1 MKNKIAFVLTLIII
15 LSCKVAPAKTQTQ
28 QIPVFMYHMLT
39 TDSHKTNNL
48 TISQSAFR
56 SQMNYLKTNGYT
68 TITMD
73 QFYTSISKKI
83 ILPAKSVLITFDDG
97 YISNYKLAY
106 PILKANKQKATL
118 FMISHEV
125 GRTSDS
131 MNAKQL
137 LEMDANGFRVES
149 HTDWHENLGSLPYAK
164 QLNAI
169 RAAKTSLEKLLGR
182 KVMYLAYPCGSY
194 NTNTI
199 KAAHA
204 AGCNL
209 GLTTNEGFTSRLD
222 NPYRI
227 NRIYM
232 GPSDNLKTLKH
243 KLEYGKQLMW
253 HINTYLL

>member
-1 MKNKIAFVLTLIII
+1 MKKKMAFILTLIII
-15 LSCKVAPAKTQTQ
+15 LSCKIAPAKTQSQ

-39 TDSHKTNNL
+39 TDSKKTNNL
-48 TISQSAFR
+48 TVLQSAFR

-73 QFYTSISKKI
+73 QFYSSMSKKNE
-83 ILPAKSVLITFDDG
+83 LPAKSVLITFDDG

-125 GRTSDS
+125 GRTPNS

-137 LEMDANGFRVES
+137 LEMDVNGFRVEN
-149 HTDWHENLGSLPYAK
+149 HTDWHEHLGRLSYEK

-169 RAAKTSLEKLLGR
+169 KFAKTSLEKLLGR
-182 KVMYLAYPCGSY
+182 KVMYLAYPCNSY
-194 NTNTI
+194 NANTL

-204 AGCNL
+204 SGCEL
-209 GLTTNEGFTSRLD
+209 GITTNSGFTSRLD
-222 NPYRI
+222 NPYKI

-232 GPSDNLKTLKH
+232 GPTDNLKTLAH
-243 KLEYGKQLMW
+243 KLKYGKQLLW
-253 HINTYLL
+253 PINAHSI

>member
-1 MKNKIAFVLTLIII
+1 MKKKMAFILTLIII
-15 LSCKVAPAKTQTQ
+15 LSCKIAPAKTQSQ

-39 TDSHKTNNL
+39 TDSTKTNNL
-48 TISQSAFR
+48 TVLQSDFR
-56 SQMNYLKTNGYT
+56 SQMNYLKAKGYT

-73 QFYTSISKKI
+73 QFYDSMSKKNV
-83 ILPAKSVLITFDDG
+83 LPVKSVLITFDDG

-125 GRTSDS
+125 GRTSNS
-131 MNAKQL
+131 MNGKQL
-137 LEMDANGFRVES
+137 REMDVNGFRVEN
-149 HTDWHENLGSLPYAK
+149 HTDWHEHLGNLSYLV

-169 RAAKTSLEKLLGR
+169 KNAKASLEKLLGR
-182 KVMYLAYPCGSY
+182 RVLYLAYPCDSY
-194 NTNTI
+194 NDNTL

-209 GLTTNEGFTSRLD
+209 GITTNEGFTSRLD
-222 NPYRI
+222 NPYKI

-232 GPSDNLKTLKH
+232 GPSDNLKTLEY
-243 KLEYGKQLMW
+243 KLKYGKQLLW
-253 HINTYLL
+253 PINAHSI